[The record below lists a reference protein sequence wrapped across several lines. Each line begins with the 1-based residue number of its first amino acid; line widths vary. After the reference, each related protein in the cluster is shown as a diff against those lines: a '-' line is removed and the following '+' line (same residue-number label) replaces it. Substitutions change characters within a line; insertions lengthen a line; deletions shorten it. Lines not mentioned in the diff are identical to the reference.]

1 MLIVN
6 LPSFVEA
13 LIPLCG
19 GVVATVFAIRDR
31 SASHSATRRGIAR
44 RQLKWCGPLLI
55 VIGLLSLSKA
65 LVPSRPTAESVAAAF
80 RNANRLPL
88 RVDQLTTLDAVDGHR
103 QRVTFISTIN
113 KPGAN
118 REEVSSL
125 VSSIEFGVRR
135 HAVQTQSSEKSSKVG
150 SLLSTYTFLMGR
162 IFPASSLLQQTV
174 RSDATLSIRRIASS

>member
-135 HAVQTQSSEKSSKVG
+135 HACADPKFREIFKSGISVEYVYFFDGKNLPG
-150 SLLSTYTFLMGR
+150 IIITPTDC
-162 IFPASSLLQQTV
+162 PE
-174 RSDATLSIRRIASS
+174 